1 MQLAKSETIVS
12 AFVLN
17 KASTLRTQSRMGKS
31 AVYVGTNQPPLST
44 NVIKCSIDFFDTGFF
59 ALANC
64 QGNQVTLRRSAVN
77 TPDGNLNYNIKEM
90 RLY

>member
-1 MQLAKSETIVS
+1 MQLAKTETIVS

-17 KASTLRTQSRMGKS
+17 RASSIGTQSRMGKS
-31 AVYVGTNQPPLST
+31 AIYVGTNQPPLSA
-44 NVIKCSIDFFDTGFF
+44 NVIKCSSDFFDTGFF

-64 QGNQVTLRRSAVN
+64 QGNQVTLKRSAVN

-90 RLY
+90 